1 MTYLNILGPDAM
13 MRDLASK
20 FPDFGKAGIEMTD
33 AVVAMG
39 DEVSRAELELVASY
53 ASALNRCTYCQISHG
68 AAAEAGGIDT
78 ASVTAAESGIS
89 PIHGGEKWEPV
100 WDYVRM
106 LTLSP
111 ESGGESYVTALK
123 ENGWSE
129 ITILQFTL
137 ITGIYALYNRIA
149 NGLGFDASEADL
161 REAGRAVAA
170 RSN

>member
-1 MTYLNILGPDAM
+1 MTYLDLLGPDAK
-13 MRDLASK
+13 MRDLTAK

-39 DEVSRAELELVASY
+39 DEVNRAELELVASY
-53 ASALNRCTYCQISHG
+53 ASALNRCTYCRISHG
-68 AAAEAGGIDT
+68 AAAEAGGIDA
-78 ASVTAAESGIS
+78 ASVAAAESGAS
-89 PIHGGEKWEPV
+89 PNHGGEKWEPV
-100 WDYVRM
+100 WEYVRM

-111 ESGGESYVTALK
+111 ESGDEAYIKELK
-123 ENGWSE
+123 EKGWSE
-129 ITILQFTL
+129 TTILQFTL

-161 REAGRAVAA
+161 REAGKAIAA